1 MIFRLW
7 FMAFLLL
14 LQWLQS
20 LRSAQLFACKVQN
33 PRINGIRDPH
43 PGLT

>member
-14 LQWLQS
+14 LQS